1 MCVRGRDILLSG
13 SLAGERIAG
22 LCAVGF
28 GGGGGGRYSSM
39 VRNSKTRGHALV
51 CSIRTREFTGNIV
64 ENREIVG
71 LEKKYPAQS
80 MKLADIREIS
90 EFPNFSA
97 FKSLISTFFFWVVPI
112 FMGGVSFGRMTGHTY

>member
-28 GGGGGGRYSSM
+28 GGGEGGRYSSM
-39 VRNSKTRGHALV
+39 VRNSKTRGHTLV

-71 LEKKYPAQS
+71 LEKKIPGPIHEVGRY
-80 MKLADIREIS
+80 KGDFRIS
-90 EFPNFSA
+90 EF
-97 FKSLISTFFFWVVPI
+97 LRV
-112 FMGGVSFGRMTGHTY
+112 